1 MGLPRLTVA
10 GVTVALSVASAGCLE
25 PTLDVAL
32 SLAELRPD
40 AADGGLPQPLYEPG
54 VIVRR
59 HDSPQGNFRVHYATE
74 GASAVPLADSNV
86 DGTPDYVVAVAAE
99 YERVLAFYRDTLGF
113 LPPNSDLEV
122 SDGNGGDGRFDVYLL
137 DFPTGADG
145 SYRSESCTSATGSR
159 CGGYMLQENDFNGRR
174 YTSLDQA
181 TRILASHELFHAVQ
195 SAYVASPSSVLGEAT
210 AVWAS
215 ERYDPSL
222 DDFEAFVRG
231 YLARPERSLLQEP
244 SGPPDAFSY
253 GAALL
258 FRQLEESYDDA
269 LVRLL
274 WEELARSSAP
284 QGFGVALDRVLSL
297 HYQSSLAEAYTR
309 FARWNLYTEGR
320 ADGALA
326 YAEGAR
332 YPRLTEQ
339 PLTLPFY
346 DELVRMLPLSTRAYV
361 VEPTGSELSVALG
374 GERAERTGLRWLL
387 AVERAGRITRVL
399 ESSAETALSSGLV
412 ERGLDKVHV
421 MLIDTRAE
429 GVTQRVA
436 VCLGRADDLTPC
448 GEPSL
453 PAAPLDAGLPSDTP
467 DPTGDASSAPPIPP
481 SSVDAGADG
490 AVVLASDAGVSTARR
505 PGASGCSSVDATSA
519 NAADWLTSG
528 LLVVATLWVR
538 RPHRQGRRRTRGSLE
553 SRGQRTR

>member
-1 MGLPRLTVA
+1 MGLSRLSGA
-10 GVTVALSVASAGCLE
+10 GVVLALSVASAGCLE
-25 PTLDVAL
+25 PPLDVEL

-54 VIVRR
+54 VVVTRY
-59 HDSPQGNFRVHYATE
+59 DAPQGNFRVHYTTE
-74 GASAVPLADSNV
+74 GASAVPRADTNA
-86 DGTPDYVVAVAAE
+86 DAIPDYVVAVASE

-113 LPPNSDLEV
+113 LQPPSDREV
-122 SDGNGGDGRFDVYLL
+122 TDGNGGDGRFDVYLL

-145 SYRSESCTSATGSR
+145 SYRSESCSSATGTS

-174 YTSLDQA
+174 YASLDEA

-195 SAYVASPSSVLGEAT
+195 SAYVSSPSSVLGEAT
-210 AVWAS
+210 AVWAC

-258 FRQLEESYDDA
+258 FRQLEEAYDDD

-274 WEELARSSAP
+274 WEELARAAEP
-284 QGFGVALDRVLSL
+284 QGFGVALDRVLRQ

-309 FARWNLYTEGR
+309 FARWNLYTERR
-320 ADGALA
+320 ADSALA

-332 YPRLTEQ
+332 YPPLTEQ

-361 VEPTGSELSVALG
+361 VEPTGSELLVAVG
-374 GERAERTGLRWLL
+374 GELAQRAGLRWLL
-387 AVERAGRITRVL
+387 AVERAGRITRVV
-399 ESSAETALSSGLV
+399 EASTDTVVSSGAV

-429 GVTQRVA
+429 GATERVA
-436 VCLGRADDLTPC
+436 LCLGAADDLTPC
-448 GEPSL
+448 GRAAP
-453 PAAPLDAGLPSDTP
+453 PTAPLDAGLSSNAGNSPA
-467 DPTGDASSAPPIPP
+467 DASTVPALLP
-481 SSVDAGADG
+481 SVVDGGPDS
-490 AVVLASDAGVSTARR
+490 AVVLASDAGVSRASKPR
-505 PGASGCSSVDATSA
+505 ASGCSSVHARSA
-519 NAADWLTSG
+519 NEAEWLTST

-538 RPHRQGRRRTRGSLE
+538 RPRRR
-553 SRGQRTR
+553 QRVWN